1 MDGLPITEIVNM
13 DSASL
18 TPEQQ
23 RTMDDVYRQLKSVAR
38 GQRFRVHGRKL
49 DTTVLVHEAWLK
61 FREKPD
67 GFSDRNHFFAYCA
80 LAMRHILYNQAR
92 RNRLVTFIDD
102 TRLADQPSQQQVVR
116 DQSEFLIDL
125 ERQLRALREFSP
137 RLEQVFTYRF
147 FGDMTLDEVAGVLGV
162 SKRTAIRDWK
172 KAQAMLAA
180 SAR

>member
-13 DSASL
+13 DPASL

-23 RTMDDVYRQLKSVAR
+23 RTMEDVYQQLKSVAR
-38 GQRFRVHGRKL
+38 GQRFRVHGRKI
-49 DTTVLVHEAWLK
+49 DTTALVHEAWLK
-61 FREKPD
+61 HREKPTA
-67 GFSDRNHFFAYCA
+67 FNDRNHFYAYCA

-92 RNRLVTFIDD
+92 RNRLVTFVDE
-102 TRLADQPSQQQVVR
+102 ASAPEQHAVQ

-125 ERQLRALREFSP
+125 ERQLRALRDYSP
-137 RLEQVFTYRF
+137 RLEKVFTYRF
-147 FGDMTLDEVAGVLGV
+147 FGDMTLDEVADVLTV

-180 SAR
+180 AGA